1 MNDIQFDKFNAKID
15 YLTVHE
21 IEGFETEIESCT
33 CKVRHNEYASFVR
46 VTAIFDIVNADST
59 EERAQFTF
67 DDEIFFTAAR
77 TLELSYYISC
87 DELILNRVI
96 AANEDRR
103 EEIESMTLSNV
114 LVDVSFT
121 TSKILYK
128 TQTQTKKL
136 CLFFSLLKEWCNH
149 LYDKSLYH
157 GQKLSHSISQSSQI
171 FSKHLSDTNLVKM
184 YF

>member
-33 CKVRHNEYASFVR
+33 CKVRHNEYGSFVR

-96 AANEDRR
+96 AVNEDRR

-136 CLFFSLLKEWCNH
+136 CLFFFAQRMVQPSL
-149 LYDKSLYH
+149 
-157 GQKLSHSISQSSQI
+157 
-171 FSKHLSDTNLVKM
+171 
-184 YF
+184 